1 MAAEVIS
8 AIEYDRSGD
17 FLATGNKGGRLTIY
31 SRNGSHA
38 SNVRLY
44 DTHTAYSP
52 RCHLFTRVA
61 LCVCISFRIR

>member
-38 SNVRLY
+38 SSVRVSLY
-44 DTHTAYSP
+44 IAH
-52 RCHLFTRVA
+52 V
-61 LCVCISFRIR
+61 